1 MNRSTTRHSE
11 RPARS
16 DLDLMLAVERTRR
29 RNRVHA
35 RRRIDR
41 QSREDRDLWSAYVLD
56 GPARARAANE
66 PPPEIA

>member
-29 RNRVHA
+29 PNRVHA
-35 RRRIDR
+35 RRRLDR
-41 QSREDRDLWSAYVLD
+41 QSRQRDLWSAYVLD

-66 PPPEIA
+66 PPPEVA